1 MGCRVG
7 RFSHLVMNPRLR
19 LEAVTEGWKDMKSRT
34 DCGASH
40 IQRNTKA
47 EVHSTETCPTL
58 CIFVEN
64 NSYRS
69 KHNDPKYTS
78 KLCNNYSET
87 KEETGV
93 LTVMDFPP
101 QSADLN
107 PTENLWGALKAW
119 PKLSIPD
126 IRRSSLKHCQITQG
140 LRRVIGFCTNLW
152 SSGSL
157 RAAVNKSEKCANI
170 LGHCSEIQVL
180 ITLITAM
187 H

>member
-19 LEAVTEGWKDMKSRT
+19 LEVVTEGWKDMKSRT

-107 PTENLWGALKAW
+107 PTENLWGALKA
-119 PKLSIPD
+119 
-126 IRRSSLKHCQITQG
+126 
-140 LRRVIGFCTNLW
+140 
-152 SSGSL
+152 
-157 RAAVNKSEKCANI
+157 
-170 LGHCSEIQVL
+170 
-180 ITLITAM
+180 
-187 H
+187 